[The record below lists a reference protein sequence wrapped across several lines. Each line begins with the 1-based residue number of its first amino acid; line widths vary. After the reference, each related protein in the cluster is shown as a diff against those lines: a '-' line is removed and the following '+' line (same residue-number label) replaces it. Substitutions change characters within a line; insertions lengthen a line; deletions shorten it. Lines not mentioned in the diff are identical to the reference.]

1 MTWLSD
7 KEVAKLTRKKRPSAQ
22 IRVLRDG
29 GIQFRVVD
37 GRPIVP
43 RSEIEQTRPDTFQPQ
58 LRLAR

>member
-1 MTWLSD
+1 MSWLSD

-22 IRVLRDG
+22 IRVLRDD
-29 GIQFRVVD
+29 GIRFRVVD

-43 RSEIEQTRPDTFQPQ
+43 RSEIEQTHPEAFQPQ

>member
-1 MTWLSD
+1 MNWLSD

>member
-1 MTWLSD
+1 MNWLSD
-7 KEVAKLTRKKRPSAQ
+7 KEVAKLTRRKRPKAQ
-22 IRVLRDG
+22 IQVLKDG

-43 RSEIEQTRPDTFQPQ
+43 RSEIEQTQPEAFQPQ

>member
-1 MTWLSD
+1 VNWLSD
-7 KEVAKLTRKKRPSAQ
+7 KEVADLTRKKRPSAQ